1 MARKDKIT
9 AFLGENTLFEGH
21 LSFEGTLQIDGRYKG
36 KISASGNLI
45 IGKKAM
51 VESDIHVSSIIVSG
65 EVHGNVVA
73 EERIEIQVPG
83 KVFGDIQAPEVIIHG
98 GVIFEGN
105 CQTKAVNAPENV
117 KLTLINSEQK
127 DEQDDTHQNQA
138 G

>member
-1 MARKDKIT
+1 MGRKDKIT

-51 VESDIHVSSIIVSG
+51 VESDIHVSSIFVSG

-105 CQTKAVNAPENV
+105 CQTKSVNAPENA
-117 KLTLINSEQK
+117 KLTLINSDQ
-127 DEQDDTHQNQA
+127 QDDFQNGQQNRI